1 MQLNNCSSHCDRKA
15 VLITSV
21 DRGSCKHIARNVNQ
35 SDVYQFK
42 IDGEVIKGDER
53 RCDWLVINGNAKT
66 AYYIE
71 LKGSDIEKAIAQ
83 LENTYSILKKEMP
96 DYETYYRIVYKSGSH
111 SVNSSKVIRWKEK
124 MGCDV
129 SGKKRAVVKQ
139 REMEEEI

>member
-1 MQLNNCSSHCDRKA
+1 MRLNNCNSHCGRKD
-15 VLITSV
+15 VLITSC
-21 DRGSCKHIARNVNQ
+21 DRGSCKHVARNMDQ

-53 RCDWLVINGNAKT
+53 RCDWLVINGDAKT

-83 LENTYSILKKEMP
+83 LENTHRILKNEMP
-96 DYETYYRIVYKSGSH
+96 DYEAYYRIVYKSGSH
-111 SVNSSKVIRWKEK
+111 SVYSNKVIRWKEK
-124 MGCDV
+124 MGSDA

-139 REMEEEI
+139 RVMEEEI